1 MAASTGNQPRA
12 TGTGNCLAR
21 WRQRYLKC
29 AHQLFLPKP
38 AISWMNIGDL
48 DTRPAIYAVNLSPT
62 HMAHLV
68 EKIGTTLERARSDLL
83 QFAHLLASEGAGE

>member
-1 MAASTGNQPRA
+1 
-12 TGTGNCLAR
+12 
-21 WRQRYLKC
+21 
-29 AHQLFLPKP
+29 
-38 AISWMNIGDL
+38 MNIGDL
-48 DTRPAIYAVNLSPT
+48 DTWSAIYAVNLSPT